1 MTSNRKRTRSTQV
14 DGALQRSALV
24 GRRLPELRV
33 MLTTGRSKSIEPYLG
48 AQNTLLCFFHGVWC
62 AECVLLLWD
71 LQRHLRKLAAAGI
84 EIVAAIRDQ
93 PETIAAFVANQRRA
107 LTYTVVADPDGS
119 AHRRVGAGGHTMMLL
134 VDRNRMVRRITHWG
148 DRGRSSDDSGLLDEL
163 QK

>member
-1 MTSNRKRTRSTQV
+1 MTASRKRTRSTQV
-14 DGALQRSALV
+14 DGPLQRPSLV

-33 MLTTGRSKSIEPYLG
+33 MLTTGRSTSIDPYLG
-48 AQNTLLCFFHGVWC
+48 AQNTLLCFLHGAWC
-62 AECVLLLWD
+62 AECVRQLWS
-71 LQRHLRKLAAAGI
+71 LERHRQKFAAVGI

-93 PETIAAFVANQRRA
+93 PETIAAFIANRRRA

-134 VDRNRMVRRITHWG
+134 IDRNRVVRRITHWG

>member
-1 MTSNRKRTRSTQV
+1 MTASRGRTRSTQV
-14 DGALQRSALV
+14 DGPLQRSLL
-24 GRRLPELRV
+24 GGWRLPDLTV
-33 MLTTGRSKSIEPYLG
+33 VLTTGRSTSIDPYLG
-48 AQNTLLCFFHGVWC
+48 AQNTLLCFFHGAWC
-62 AECVLLLWD
+62 AECVRQLCG
-71 LQRHLRKLAAAGI
+71 LQRQRQKFAAAGI